1 LVGDI
6 LLLATISK
14 PTVFVDQLW
23 LWCWIAETEGED
35 VSKKTPSTTKTRS
48 AVLSAFP
55 YTSYA
60 RESGSREAEH
70 RTADIRDILVHD
82 LENYNTS
89 ATDLVLEIISTA
101 ITAMFSIQKDPS
113 LDFFEVFREAIG
125 DAVCVLT

>member
-1 LVGDI
+1 LVSDI
-6 LLLATISK
+6 LLLANFFSK

-35 VSKKTPSTTKTRS
+35 VSKKTRS

-125 DAVCVLT
+125 DAVCFLT